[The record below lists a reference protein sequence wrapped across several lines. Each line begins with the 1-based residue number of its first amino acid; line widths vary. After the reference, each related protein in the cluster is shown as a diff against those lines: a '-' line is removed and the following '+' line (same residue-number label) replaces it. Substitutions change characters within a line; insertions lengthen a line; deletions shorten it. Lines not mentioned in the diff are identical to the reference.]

1 MKVWWMNND
10 SDIIFRKHGNKSNN
24 KDGENKISNTNI
36 ILRCEVIWMN
46 EFGGSKLNLSTPD
59 LLYISSWMLID

>member
-10 SDIIFRKHGNKSNN
+10 SDIIFRKHGNKS